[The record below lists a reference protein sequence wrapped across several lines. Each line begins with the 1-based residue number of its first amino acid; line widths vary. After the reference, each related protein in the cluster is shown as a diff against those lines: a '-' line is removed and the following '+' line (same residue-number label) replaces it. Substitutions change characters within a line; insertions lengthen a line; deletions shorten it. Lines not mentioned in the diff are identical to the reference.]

1 MKKQL
6 FLLLFSLLALTGYAR
21 VVTGTVTQASDGEP
35 ITGASVTVKGVK
47 GGAVT
52 DIDGKYTINVQ
63 GDNAVLQF
71 SFVGMKP
78 VEEKVGG
85 RSVVDV
91 QMHENSEMLSE
102 VVVTTMG
109 QSQEKSKLN
118 FSVQELKADDV
129 TAGQSAN
136 FVNSLQGKVSGLQVS
151 NGGGSPNAASQ
162 IIIRGV
168 SSVNPSQSNEPLFV
182 VDGMPIRGGGSS
194 MADLNPADIESMSVL
209 KGAAASALYGQEGSN
224 GVILITTK
232 SGKDGKVTVTV
243 NGG

>member
-102 VVVTTMG
+102 VVVTAMYR
-109 QSQEKSKLN
+109 N
-118 FSVQELKADDV
+118 LK
-129 TAGQSAN
+129 
-136 FVNSLQGKVSGLQVS
+136 
-151 NGGGSPNAASQ
+151 P
-162 IIIRGV
+162 
-168 SSVNPSQSNEPLFV
+168 
-182 VDGMPIRGGGSS
+182 
-194 MADLNPADIESMSVL
+194 
-209 KGAAASALYGQEGSN
+209 
-224 GVILITTK
+224 TT
-232 SGKDGKVTVTV
+232 
-243 NGG
+243 